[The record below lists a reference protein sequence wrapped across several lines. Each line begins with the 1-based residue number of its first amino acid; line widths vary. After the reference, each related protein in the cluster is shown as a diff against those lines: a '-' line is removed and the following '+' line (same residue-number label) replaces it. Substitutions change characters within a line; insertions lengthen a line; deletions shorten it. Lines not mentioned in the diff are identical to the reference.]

1 MTVPKTIEQIKG
13 EIQQDIDALTA
24 NFVKNQE
31 GGFELTEIASFT
43 FEVGSKLVEVVEGVQ
58 GISGPQKKE
67 AVMSAVK
74 DIYKKVNPDIPW
86 IPEPF
91 ETMLEDIMI
100 DKALGAFVDFI
111 VDKYKDKGLFN

>member
-1 MTVPKTIEQIKG
+1 MTKTIEQVKS
-13 EIQQDIDALTA
+13 EIQQDIDILTA
-24 NFVKNQE
+24 SFAKPQE
-31 GGFELTEIASFT
+31 GGFQLTEIAGFT
-43 FEVGSKLVEVVEGVQ
+43 FEVGSRLVEIVEGVQ

-91 ETMLEDIMI
+91 ETLLEDIMI
-100 DKALGAFVDFI
+100 DKALGAFVDFL
-111 VDKYKDKGLFN
+111 VEKYKDKGFFN

>member
-1 MTVPKTIEQIKG
+1 MTVTKTIEQVKS
-13 EIQQDIDALTA
+13 EIQQDIDILTA
-24 NFVKNQE
+24 SFAKPQE
-31 GGFELTEIASFT
+31 GGFQLTEIAGFT
-43 FEVGSKLVEVVEGVQ
+43 FEVGSRLVEIVEGVQ

-91 ETMLEDIMI
+91 ETLLEDIMI
-100 DKALGAFVDFI
+100 DKALGAFVDFL
-111 VDKYKDKGLFN
+111 VEKYKDKGFFN

>member
-1 MTVPKTIEQIKG
+1 MTMSKTIAEVKG
-13 EIQQDIDALTA
+13 EIQRDIEIITA
-24 NFVKNQE
+24 SFAKHQE
-31 GGFELTEIASFT
+31 GGFQLTEMASFT

-58 GISGPQKKE
+58 GISGAQKKE
-67 AVMSAVK
+67 VVMSAVK

-91 ETMLEDIMI
+91 ETMAEDIMI

>member
-1 MTVPKTIEQIKG
+1 MTKTNEEVRG
-13 EIQQDIDALTA
+13 EIQQDIDVITA
-24 NFVKNQE
+24 NFAKHQE
-31 GGFELTEIASFT
+31 GGFQLTEIANFT
-43 FEVGSKLVEVVEGVQ
+43 FDVGSRLVEVVEGVQ

-67 AVMSAVK
+67 VVLSAVK

-91 ETMLEDIMI
+91 ETMMEDIMM
-100 DKALGAFVDFI
+100 DKALSAFVDFI

>member
-1 MTVPKTIEQIKG
+1 MNKTIEQVKG
-13 EIQQDIDALTA
+13 EIQQDIDILTA
-24 NFVKNQE
+24 SLAKHQE
-31 GGFELTEIASFT
+31 GGFQLTNIASFT

-74 DIYKKVNPDIPW
+74 DIYKKINPDIPW

-91 ETMLEDIMI
+91 ETLLEDIMI
-100 DKALGAFVDFI
+100 DKALSAFVDFL
-111 VDKYKDKGLFN
+111 VEKYKDKGFFN